1 MVITEVSVIFEK
13 HSATLTLYSPLIANG
28 AQLIVTCVAAF
39 ILSRFGRKKPTLIG
53 NFSLS
58 IINFIL
64 AILFLVNYKTG
75 SVEVIYAAFAFI
87 ILFMI
92 GYALSIGPVVW
103 PYVPELM
110 PHKYVPTAS
119 CMNWIAAAICVI
131 ATPYILDAVGSPFP
145 VFFFFGGILLIFF
158 FINWKLLI

>member
-1 MVITEVSVIFEK
+1 MQQFSGIKMVITEVSVIFEK

-75 SVEVIYAAFAFI
+75 SVEVIYAACICLHHI
-87 ILFMI
+87 I
-92 GYALSIGPVVW
+92 
-103 PYVPELM
+103 
-110 PHKYVPTAS
+110 HD
-119 CMNWIAAAICVI
+119 WICSQYRPSGV
-131 ATPYILDAVGSPFP
+131 AVCP
-145 VFFFFGGILLIFF
+145 
-158 FINWKLLI
+158 